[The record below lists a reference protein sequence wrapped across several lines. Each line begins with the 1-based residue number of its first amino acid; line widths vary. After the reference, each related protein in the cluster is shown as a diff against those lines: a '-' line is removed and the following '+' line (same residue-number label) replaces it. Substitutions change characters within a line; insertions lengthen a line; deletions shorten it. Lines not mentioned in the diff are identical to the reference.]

1 MFLYAVHPLL
11 VALLPSRG
19 LAVPR
24 AAALHQALGI
34 VSSCVA
40 LALAAGAAEPSAAA
54 AACWWAL
61 VMRWPGAYLARLR
74 GKRVGWLRV
83 AVECTLPPIIWAHR
97 GLPGLRAMTACHM
110 AVAIIVYAYVAAGAR
125 SHAARLCL
133 TGSFTAHYLAC
144 MLVCAHQGHWLLLCY
159 MSLVMCAFAATR
171 DYAAP

>member
-1 MFLYAVHPLL
+1 MTTSTLSLVSLRHATETTVNAYCTSLCELCETHDIGRIVVLPVFPYA
-11 VALLPSRG
+11 
-19 LAVPR
+19 
-24 AAALHQALGI
+24 
-34 VSSCVA
+34 
-40 LALAAGAAEPSAAA
+40 
-54 AACWWAL
+54 
-61 VMRWPGAYLARLR
+61 LR